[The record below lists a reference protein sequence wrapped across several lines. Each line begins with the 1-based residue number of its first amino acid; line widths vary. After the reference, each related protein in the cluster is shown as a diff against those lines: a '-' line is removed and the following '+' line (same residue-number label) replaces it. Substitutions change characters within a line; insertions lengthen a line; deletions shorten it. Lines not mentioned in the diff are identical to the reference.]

1 MKAVR
6 LLRVGSAEEA
16 LAVEDVPVPAPKT
29 GEVLIK
35 LAAAGVNFADV
46 GRRTG
51 IYPVQE
57 FPSMLGLEGAG
68 TVAALGPG
76 VSAFMVGDRVM
87 ANQVPYSYA
96 EYTVAPVEA
105 VFPVPDT
112 LTLEEAASVPVV
124 FLTAWH
130 CLVSAAKAK
139 AGESVLVH
147 AAGSGCGVA
156 ATQIAK
162 HLGLRVIATAG
173 SDAKLDKAKGLGADE
188 GINYRTSSFPEETLR
203 LTGGEGVDIVLD
215 GIGGDTLERSLQC
228 MRPWGRLVT
237 YGKAGGNRKADL
249 DPFVLWVRHLSIIGM
264 ILHGYGRSASE
275 EVFAL
280 FQTGRL
286 RPVVDRRYPLEQAAE
301 AHRYVED
308 RQVFGKV
315 VLTLH

>member
-6 LLRVGSAEEA
+6 LLRVGSAQEA
-16 LAVEDVPVPAPKT
+16 LAIEDVPLPAPKT

-35 LAAAGVNFADV
+35 LAAASVNFADV

-68 TVAALGPG
+68 YVATLGPG
-76 VSAFMVGDRVM
+76 VTAFKVGDRVM
-87 ANQVPYSYA
+87 ASPVPYSYA
-96 EYTVAPVEA
+96 EYTVARVEA
-105 VFPVPDT
+105 VFAVPGT
-112 LTLEEAASVPVV
+112 LTLEEAASIPVV
-124 FLTAWH
+124 FATAWH

-156 ATQIAK
+156 AIQIAK
-162 HLGLRVIATAG
+162 HLGLRVLATAG
-173 SDAKLDKAKGLGADE
+173 TDAKLEKAKALGADE
-188 GINYRTSSFPEETLR
+188 GINYRTSTFKEETLR

-215 GIGGDTLERSLQC
+215 GIGGETLVSSLEC
-228 MRPWGRLVT
+228 MRPLGRLVT
-237 YGKAGGNRKADL
+237 YGKAGGNRKVEL
-249 DPFVLWVRHLSIIGM
+249 DPFVLWVKHLSIIGM
-264 ILHGYGRSASE
+264 ALFGYPRSASE
-275 EVFAL
+275 ELFAL

-286 RPVVDRRYPLEQAAE
+286 RPVIDRTYPLEQAAE
-301 AHRYVED
+301 AHRYVEE

-315 VLTLH
+315 VLTMN